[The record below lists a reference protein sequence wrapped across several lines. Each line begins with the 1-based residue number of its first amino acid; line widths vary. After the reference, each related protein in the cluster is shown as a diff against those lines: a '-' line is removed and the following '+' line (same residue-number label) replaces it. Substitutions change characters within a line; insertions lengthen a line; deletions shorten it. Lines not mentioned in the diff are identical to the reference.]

1 MIKKTSLI
9 SQLKAIIFAVIFFVV
24 LMFPVQNV
32 FARTPA
38 EIRNQEELNI
48 SSDMSNQDLS
58 GNDFVKLDLKGI
70 DFSESNLTGA
80 VFNNSKLNNADMHGA
95 QLNDALAYATD
106 FEGADL
112 RDVDFNGA
120 LLMESTFTNARIDG
134 ADFTD
139 ANLDLKTRKSLCER
153 ATGTNSQTGV
163 NTVDSL
169 ECAGL
174 KGYTP
179 PKPKA

>member
-9 SQLKAIIFAVIFFVV
+9 SQLNAIIFAVVV
-24 LMFPVQNV
+24 SFILMFPVQNV

-48 SSDMSNQDLS
+48 SQDMSSQDLS

-70 DFSESNLTGA
+70 NFSESNLTGA
-80 VFNNSKLNNADMHGA
+80 VFNNSKLNGADLHGA
-95 QLNDALAYATD
+95 QLNDSLAYATD

-120 LLMESTFTNARIDG
+120 LLMESTFTNALIEG

-139 ANLDLKTRKSLCER
+139 AVISRIQQKELCDM
-153 ATGTNSQTGV
+153 ASGTNSKTDED
-163 NTVDSL
+163 TSYSL
-169 ECAGL
+169 GC
-174 KGYTP
+174 
-179 PKPKA
+179 